1 MKEYDVKITE
11 TLERTVTVQAE
22 SREEAQEQVEQK
34 WNDSVYVLDA
44 EDFTHADF
52 AVTGERSMEK
62 ARMSVLLVE
71 PEQHPK
77 LVEIDPGLKS
87 LQAAVGGDI
96 EVVYPYSDPV
106 GIVCGEESK
115 LRGLPLNRALRDE
128 NGDVYDI
135 VAGNFLVVGLSEDD
149 FCSLTPEQA
158 NKFEALFHRPELF
171 IRMGR
176 SIAAM
181 PIPDDIVAERQA
193 AREKAAKAKAKPVPE
208 RDAI

>member
-87 LQAAVGGDI
+87 LQAA
-96 EVVYPYSDPV
+96 
-106 GIVCGEESK
+106 
-115 LRGLPLNRALRDE
+115 
-128 NGDVYDI
+128 
-135 VAGNFLVVGLSEDD
+135 
-149 FCSLTPEQA
+149 
-158 NKFEALFHRPELF
+158 
-171 IRMGR
+171 
-176 SIAAM
+176 
-181 PIPDDIVAERQA
+181 
-193 AREKAAKAKAKPVPE
+193 REKAAKAKAKPVPE